1 MAVIAIS
8 NTGGNWNSV
17 GTWVGGV
24 IPTTSDSISATATSG
39 QLTVNVNA
47 TILSFDFT
55 NYVNTL
61 TINSNIT
68 LTTASTGTS
77 TFASGM
83 SFSFL
88 GSGSSQGRIAKGAGA
103 QTYTQ
108 NGTTQIPHFALTS
121 TTGALTLG
129 SNLHITNYRPTVS
142 QSINGNT
149 MFIYSAIDTGFTTI
163 RGTTIFRFVGTGS
176 INVLSTGSANEPFE
190 FIIDCSG
197 GTATISSPGIGIG
210 NVVSN
215 SNITFRHLSGTI
227 VNPTFRPNLNGGTSV
242 HTFDLLSGTTWDC
255 YSINNVSTTTI
266 AFTNPTYFDKF
277 IFTSTSYLG
286 TNLITISGN
295 TLNVND
301 FSYVAGFNN
310 SSGTYFQLGIDF
322 IIATGTTMNVNNS
335 FDFNGGNN
343 EPTPS
348 QTPNFEIKSSIPGTQ
363 ANLNVNTYN
372 QYISRARFTDINCSG
387 GNTLYGQNL
396 TLSNT
401 TKISQY
407 TLPPSGGGGG
417 QTSYTFFS

>member
-1 MAVIAIS
+1 MAVITIS
-8 NTGGNWNSV
+8 NTGGNWNST

-24 IPTTSDSISATATSG
+24 IPTTSDSIAATATSG

-77 TFASGM
+77 TIASGM

-88 GSGSSQGRIAKGAGA
+88 GTGSSQGRIGKGAGA
-103 QTYTQ
+103 QTYIQ
-108 NGTTQIPHFALTS
+108 NGTTQIPHFTLTS

-129 SNLHITNYRPTVS
+129 TDLHITNYRPIAS

-149 MFIYSAIDTGFTTI
+149 MFIYGDINTGFTSI
-163 RGTTIFRFVGTGS
+163 RGTTIFRFVGTGTIS
-176 INVLSTGSANEPFE
+176 ILASGSNNENFE

-197 GTATISSPGIGIG
+197 GTATISSSGFGIG
-210 NVVSN
+210 NSQTN

-227 VNPTFRPNLNGGTSV
+227 VNPAFRPNLNSGTSV
-242 HTFDLLSGTTWDC
+242 QTFDLLSGTTWDC
-255 YSINNVSTTTI
+255 YSIWNTSSSIV
-266 AFTNPTYFDKF
+266 FTNPSYFDKF
-277 IFTSTSYLG
+277 IFTTTTYASSPFQL
-286 TNLITISGN
+286 TISGG

-301 FSYVAGFNN
+301 FSLNAGFAN
-310 SSGTYFQLGIDF
+310 SSGVYYQLGLDF
-322 IIATGTTMNVNNS
+322 IIHTGTTMNVNNS
-335 FDFNGGNN
+335 FDCNGGNN
-343 EPTPS
+343 EPNPI
-348 QTPNFEIKSSIPGTQ
+348 QTPNFEIKSSSPGNQST
-363 ANLNVNTYN
+363 LNVNTYS
-372 QYISRARFTDINCSG
+372 QYVSRTRFTDINCSG
-387 GNTLYGQNL
+387 GNTLYGQDI

-401 TKISQY
+401 TNITQY
-407 TLPPSGGGGG
+407 TLPPAGGGGG